1 MSSSLGTPISRL
13 AGFGWFASESRGA
26 AVTPSVSEGFR
37 FGSRPR
43 VAVVGAAFKP
53 ARSFRRLALL
63 VLLAVAAF
71 APCVHAQGRAECRSA
86 PSKILGH
93 PVPYCVILPPSYD
106 SQPPQRYPVLYF
118 LHGLG
123 GSSQSF
129 VDSGGFNAVED
140 LWQQKQVKEFLI
152 VTPDAGRSFYVNSRD
167 GHVRYEDFFIHE
179 FIPYIESHYRIRA
192 GRRDRGIS
200 GVSMGGYGALR
211 FAFRYPDMFGSVSAH
226 SAALVEKSPIAGMS
240 GAQEMGISRFLGSAF
255 GVPFDPAYWQREN
268 PFTIVRNNPRPFPMP
283 KGGLQIYFDCGTDD
297 NYGFNAGAQAFHDL
311 LVGHKIPHEFHLY
324 PGAHDWAYFAA
335 HLPAS
340 LEFHSRAFDTSH

>member
-1 MSSSLGTPISRL
+1 MSSFLGTPPESSGSRL
-13 AGFGWFASESRGA
+13 A
-26 AVTPSVSEGFR
+26 R
-37 FGSRPR
+37 FGS
-43 VAVVGAAFKP
+43 AVIP
-53 ARSFRRLALL
+53 LALSAVEGNPAASSADGGEGSAFSVRRRRRRSL
-63 VLLAVAAF
+63 FIFALLFIFF
-71 APCVHAQGRAECRSA
+71 APSVRAQGRAECRSA

-123 GSSQSF
+123 GNSQSF

-167 GHVRYEDFFIHE
+167 GRVRYEDFFIRE

-211 FAFRYPDMFGSVSAH
+211 LAFHYPDLFGSVSAH
-226 SAALVEKSPIAGMS
+226 SAALIEKSPLAGMS

-268 PFTIVRNNPRPFPMP
+268 PFTIVRNSPRPFPMP

-311 LVGHKIPHEFHLY
+311 LVARKIPHEFHLY
-324 PGAHDWAYFAA
+324 PGAHDWSYFAA

-340 LEFHSRAFDTSH
+340 LEFHSHAFDTSH